1 MSGKTKAIG
10 EPRLLNAQRAASYL
24 GVPYTSL
31 RDWALRGHV
40 PIVRPPG
47 CRRLWFDKRD
57 LDRLIDLWKH
67 REPAPYRP
75 PATTFRSGNPLNES

>member
-1 MSGKTKAIG
+1 MRGKTEALS

-40 PIVRPPG
+40 PIVRPPS
-47 CRRLWFDKRD
+47 CRRLWFDKGD
-57 LDRLIDLWKH
+57 LNRLIDLWKH

-75 PATTFRSGNPLNES
+75 SREDLRGDALSR